1 MYREVAPIWWMNMC
15 WFCFTFYYKQTFTG
29 WFSCCL
35 LVMQRNTYIAA
46 WLCKTVFQVK
56 MQDGE
61 NMYYIDK
68 SIIRYCKLWTSSA
81 GTYSLHLVFFIMI
94 SHVEVVPLIPNH
106 LDFIG
111 CWVIPGQV
119 ITKNG
124 RTLNPSSND
133 NESEKQHIAIY
144 NPYNSYQQH
153 SVLSLYVLLCD
164 CVWGAN
170 SLYKI

>member
-1 MYREVAPIWWMNMC
+1 
-15 WFCFTFYYKQTFTG
+15 
-29 WFSCCL
+29 
-35 LVMQRNTYIAA
+35 MQRNTYIAA

-124 RTLNPSSND
+124 RTTSDFNKTWYIHTL
-133 NESEKQHIAIY
+133 SEVIDPQQFLASYVIWLLSY
-144 NPYNSYQQH
+144 N
-153 SVLSLYVLLCD
+153 LSKFNFEGNFQWTSD
-164 CVWGAN
+164 T
-170 SLYKI
+170 

>member
-94 SHVEVVPLIPNH
+94 SHVEVMLLSPNH
-106 LDFIG
+106 LDFFLAVVILPSLFQVQCTHHGPHAHGIG
-111 CWVIPGQV
+111 GQGEHAH
-119 ITKNG
+119 KNWWG
-124 RTLNPSSND
+124 YQWRTQPIS
-133 NESEKQHIAIY
+133 AW
-144 NPYNSYQQH
+144 
-153 SVLSLYVLLCD
+153 LLTSC
-164 CVWGAN
+164 
-170 SLYKI
+170 